1 MCARWSPSACH
12 SPEDPRCPR
21 VAPRGT
27 MPGWIMVQASVPEW
41 DYVSHNSVLCSSVS
55 TSSCDAFWLGRSG
68 AAYVLRIP
76 RACSSSCRLCCTC
89 KRSQSCSVNTQQRSK
104 QVPQG
109 PGGKGGGPNQVQR
122 ETPAWGRSPWSRSIC
137 TQLPEP
143 TAGSRTQLYAP
154 LQDSQQHQ
162 SSSGKHKGQNS
173 SGSVKALAVLSKP
186 AQTPPLPQRNVSTVR
201 SGSYP

>member
-1 MCARWSPSACH
+1 
-12 SPEDPRCPR
+12 
-21 VAPRGT
+21 
-27 MPGWIMVQASVPEW
+27 MVQASVPEW

-109 PGGKGGGPNQVQR
+109 PGGKGGVQTGTKMHQQCLQVR
-122 ETPAWGRSPWSRSIC
+122 LSNATS
-137 TQLPEP
+137 
-143 TAGSRTQLYAP
+143 
-154 LQDSQQHQ
+154 HQ
-162 SSSGKHKGQNS
+162 
-173 SGSVKALAVLSKP
+173 P
-186 AQTPPLPQRNVSTVR
+186 
-201 SGSYP
+201 